1 MRALLIF
8 LAAVVVIILGLW
20 ATLILYFDEERLKQ
34 IATEQVREQ
43 TGRELTIDGE
53 LSLDVFPGISIVAR
67 DVQLSGP
74 PDYTGPELFTADSF
88 RMSVALLPL
97 ISGNVET
104 GDIALEQAQVN
115 LHTDAGG
122 TSSLAGLTGSEP
134 AEAPTGEPPA
144 ISTEQI
150 SLRNIRLV
158 VTDAATD
165 SRQVFVVDTLNVDS
179 FRYGEPTAFEFQGS
193 LGDPPVISDIDLQG
207 EVTVPYGPG
216 PVQISRL
223 ELEADLAGVD
233 MALSGSAEVRPGPP
247 LRASFSDGRLE
258 LGEDRFTTAFSFIDG
273 ERPKIEASLEGAMLD
288 LDALMPAASP
298 AGDDSDSAPTK
309 GGGEAA
315 ESPLLLLRDVD
326 LDARLALEAMRASG
340 LTLKSVDARVV
351 AENGIVVVD
360 PLDAELDGGRI
371 DATANIDLNAE
382 PPRVTLS
389 PSFDLESLARALEP
403 WGLGRFLTGSG
414 SLALELDG
422 RGLDPASL
430 LRSLNGSGDYD
441 FRDGSIKGLN
451 LDGMVEGLAAR
462 NIPQAVRS
470 GVGGETEFESLVGT
484 LQVSEGTIRLP
495 GLQLIGE
502 AIGITGDVRLGLADL
517 ALDGQIRFD
526 RDRLSNVPIALEG
539 TLTQPRLVP
548 DVGEALKD
556 EAGRRVMDFLQERAR
571 GEEEPAESD
580 DGGGR

>member
-8 LAAVVVIILGLW
+8 LAAVVAIVLGLW
-20 ATLILYFDEERLKQ
+20 ATLVLYFDEEKLKQ

-67 DVQLSGP
+67 NVRLSGP

-97 ISGNVET
+97 MSGEVET
-104 GDIALEQAQVN
+104 GNIALEQAQVN
-115 LHTDAGG
+115 LHTDDRG

-144 ISTEQI
+144 ISTEKV
-150 SLRNIRLV
+150 SLSNIRLV
-158 VTDAATD
+158 VSDAATD

-179 FRYGEPTAFEFQGS
+179 FRYGEPTAFEFRGS

-223 ELEADLAGVD
+223 EMDADLTGVD
-233 MALSGSAEVRPGPP
+233 MALSGSAEVRTGPP
-247 LRASFSDGRLE
+247 LSASFSDGRLE
-258 LGEDRFTTAFSFIDG
+258 LGEDRFKTAFSYIDG

-288 LDALMPAASP
+288 LDALMPAESRAVEGDSSP
-298 AGDDSDSAPTK
+298 ASAGDEVT
-309 GGGEAA
+309 

-326 LDARLALEAMRASG
+326 LDARLALEAMRVSG
-340 LTLKSVDARVV
+340 LTLKSVDARIV
-351 AENGIVVVD
+351 AENGVVVVD

-371 DATANIDLNAE
+371 DATANVDLNAE
-382 PPRVTLS
+382 PPRVRLL
-389 PSFDLESLARALEP
+389 PSFDLQSLASALEP
-403 WGLGRFLTGSG
+403 WGMGRFLTGSG
-414 SLALELDG
+414 SLALQLDG

-430 LRSLNGSGDYD
+430 LRTLNGSGDYD

-470 GVGGETEFESLVGT
+470 GVGGETEFESLAGT
-484 LQVSEGTIRLP
+484 LRISEGTIRLP
-495 GLQLIGE
+495 GLQLVGD
-502 AIGITGDVRLGLADL
+502 AIGMTGDVRLGLADL
-517 ALDGQIRFD
+517 ALDGQIRFES
-526 RDRLSNVPIALEG
+526 DRLSNVPIALEG

-556 EAGRRVMDFLQERAR
+556 EAGRRVMDFLRKRAE
-571 GEEEPAESD
+571 GEEEPPEGD